1 MIWDAPDDTK
11 ILTAGQS
18 KLASL
23 LLIAAFGVP
32 ALVISIPVNGVDNRA
47 VQHQA
52 AAPAGFHTEPVG
64 YRCIRVP
71 DRPIQKAA
79 SRCSQLSTS
88 DRPLTETPRNAS
100 DTLRTIET
108 SR

>member
-1 MIWDAPDDTK
+1 MICNAPDDTK